1 METAIAAFIRF
12 YNDSGTIGQW
22 QNFFVKKTI
31 DGHAYKVFDVG
42 SIILNRSAAE
52 SGVNVFMPTTKA
64 NVDFV
69 EQAIEGLYLMRLT
82 LYEMPAITMPT
93 GLNGAQVVGS
103 FVGEIIDAEL
113 GMKQIVFEV
122 GSALDAVT
130 GDIPGRK
137 ITTSLVGRL
146 PKL

>member
-1 METAIAAFIRF
+1 METAIAAFARF
-12 YNDSGTIGQW
+12 YNDNGTIGRW
-22 QNFFVKKTI
+22 QNFFVNESVSE
-31 DGHAYKVFDVG
+31 HAYKVFDVG

-52 SGVNVFMPTTKA
+52 SGVNVSLPTTKA

-82 LYEMPAITMPT
+82 LYEMPAVTVPT
-93 GLNGAQVVGS
+93 GLRDAQVVGS
-103 FVGEIIDAEL
+103 FVGEIIDAQLSLE
-113 GMKQIVFEV
+113 KIVLEV